1 MIKSIYHIAPYSVK
15 CAFASVYGFYLD
27 YVRYD
32 NSLRKRVNQ
41 YLDRETWTAKEW
53 NNWKSETLQKTL
65 FHARKYVPFYKK
77 YWRGKTKSYEQI
89 ENWPIITK
97 KTINENPDLFI
108 DQRFKKAKLY
118 QDHTSGTTGTPLDI
132 FLDYDSVK
140 EQYALFEARVKIKY
154 DIEFNDRWAIIGAQR
169 VTRTGRKTPPYWVY
183 NFSSRQLYF
192 SSLHIAPWSAQDF
205 YGALKKYQPKYMI
218 GYTNSIYELA
228 KFMSAHNLTFKMKA
242 IITNAEP
249 VYDYQ
254 INDIQKVFDCPVIET
269 YGQAE
274 LVCFANR
281 FPDGV
286 MYESPEMGHSEIFTN
301 EDRQEQHF
309 GKLIATGLLNKA
321 MPLIRY
327 DTDDLISTEFE
338 KKINNNCSLHPFG
351 KILGRNDDILITKD
365 GRKVVQIDGI
375 FSSDLNILKGQ
386 IIQRTLNDF
395 LIKIVPAIG
404 WNEQSNLILKAK
416 FLERI
421 QNVNVEIQVCNE
433 IEKTWAG
440 KFRVIKS
447 ELSNPAIH

>member
-1 MIKSIYHIAPYSVK
+1 M
-15 CAFASVYGFYLD
+15 FFD
-27 YVRYD
+27 
-32 NSLRKRVNQ
+32 
-41 YLDRETWTAKEW
+41 E
-53 NNWKSETLQKTL
+53 
-65 FHARKYVPFYKK
+65 
-77 YWRGKTKSYEQI
+77 
-89 ENWPIITK
+89 
-97 KTINENPDLFI
+97 
-108 DQRFKKAKLY
+108 RFKKNKLY
-118 QDHTSGTTGTPLDI
+118 HDHTSGTTGTPIDIYLDH
-132 FLDYDSVK
+132 DSVK
-140 EQYALFEARVKIKY
+140 EQYALFEARVKLKY
-154 DIEFNDRWAIIGAQR
+154 NLQYNDIWAIIGTQR
-169 VTRTGRKTPPYWVY
+169 VTKIKKKTPPYWVY
-183 NFSSRQLYF
+183 NFSSKQLYF
-192 SSLHIAPWSAQDF
+192 SSLHIAPWSARDYYHAF
-205 YGALKKYQPKYMI
+205 VKYQPKYMI

-228 KFMSAHNLTFKMKA
+228 KFMSAHNLTFKLKA

-254 INDIQKVFDCPVIET
+254 INDIQKVFDCPVVET

-274 LVCFANR
+274 LVCFANK

-286 MYESPEMGHSEIFTN
+286 MYESPEMGHSEIITV
-301 EDRQEQHF
+301 EDRNDQQF
-309 GKLIATGLLNKA
+309 GKLIATGLLNKS

-327 DTDDLISTEFE
+327 DTDDLISTEFDD
-338 KKINNNCSLHPFG
+338 KMNHSCSLPPFRD
-351 KILGRNDDILITKD
+351 ILGRNDDILITKD

-404 WNEQSNLILKAK
+404 WNEQSNLKLKAK